1 MDTAISCKNVRFD
14 FINVMVWLMTV
25 MTVVVCEAA
34 TSVVR
39 VPRRVLMGSV
49 SGRSMDCSEGASD
62 ESFHGLDE

>member
-34 TSVVR
+34 TSIVR
-39 VPRRVLMGSV
+39 VSRRVLMGSV
-49 SGRSMDCSEGASD
+49 SGCSKDCSECICD